1 VRRRSLRH
9 PLRLAGLGVL
19 GLAAVVACSP
29 VVPATTGPTTPSSI
43 AASPG
48 TSPTSPDGSPA
59 TAIAVDEGLLDV
71 LPAQIAGIDLVSD
84 PVTAAS
90 IASDPELATIATALA
105 VAVAIEPGASLGDD
119 LAVVSV
125 VQLLPGAYDDTWF
138 RSWRDTYDAA
148 ACEPAGGVQ
157 GNAEAEIAGHVT
169 FIGTCAQGAF
179 TYHVHLEDP
188 DRLVSITSVGKQ
200 RLGEQVVAGLGE

>member
-1 VRRRSLRH
+1 VSLARVRV
-9 PLRLAGLGVL
+9 AGAIVL
-19 GLAAVVACSP
+19 GLVVAGACGGP
-29 VVPATTGPTTPSSI
+29 VVPASATLTSPSSDTT
-43 AASPG
+43 SPG
-48 TSPTSPDGSPA
+48 ASATSPDPSPSGGP
-59 TAIAVDEGLLDV
+59 AIIVDEGLLEV
-71 LPAQIAGIDLVSD
+71 LPEQVAGIDLVSD

-90 IASDPELATIATALA
+90 IAADPDLATVAAAIA
-105 VAVAIEPGASLGDD
+105 VALAIEPGASVGDD

-125 VQLLPGAYDDTWF
+125 VQLRPGAYDETWF

-157 GNAEAEIAGHVT
+157 GNAEAEIADRVT

-188 DRLVSITSVGKQ
+188 DRLVSITSVGEQ

>member
-1 VRRRSLRH
+1 MRLGGLRA
-9 PLRLAGLGVL
+9 PAAAAALVFMAGCAG
-19 GLAAVVACSP
+19 P
-29 VVPATTGPTTPSSI
+29 VVSGMPDASTPASSASSPEPSAAPIDPSSPTT
-43 AASPG
+43 
-48 TSPTSPDGSPA
+48 
-59 TAIAVDEGLLDV
+59 TAIAVDEALLDV
-71 LPAQIAGIDLVSD
+71 LPGQVDGIDLVSD

-90 IASDPELATIATALA
+90 IASDADLATMVSAIA
-105 VAVAIEPGASLGDD
+105 VALAIEPGASVGDD

-125 VQLLPGAYDDTWF
+125 VQLRPDAYDDAWF

-157 GNAEAEIAGHVT
+157 GNAEAVIAERDT

-188 DRLVSITSVGKQ
+188 DRLVSITSVGDR

>member
-1 VRRRSLRH
+1 MSLGRVRAS
-9 PLRLAGLGVL
+9 A
-19 GLAAVVACSP
+19 LAAVLVIAAAACAGP
-29 VVPATTGPTTPSSI
+29 VVSPAPSATTPGSSASSPGAPAASTVPSSS
-43 AASPG
+43 AG
-48 TSPTSPDGSPA
+48 PA
-59 TAIAVDEGLLDV
+59 IVVDETLLDV
-71 LPAQIAGIDLVSD
+71 LPTQVDGIDLVSD

-90 IASDPELATIATALA
+90 IAADPDLAPLASAIA
-105 VAVAIEPGASLGDD
+105 VALAIEPGASVGDD

-125 VQLLPGAYDDTWF
+125 VELRPGAYDDTWF

-148 ACEPAGGVQ
+148 ACEPAGGAV
-157 GNAEAEIAGHVT
+157 GNAQAEIEGHDT

-188 DRLVSITSVGKQ
+188 DRLVSITSVGEQ